1 MPSFLDP
8 DMAYL
13 IGLIV
18 GRGTIREISGMRQ
31 LVIEYPFRNLEA
43 KGIERY
49 FDTKDKI
56 LLSLDDTINRLGELT
71 EVTPRKVASANSVS
85 IIIES
90 TKFSLLWR
98 NINKLLKGKTSFREM
113 EIPEIIYGA
122 EDEIKKEFLR
132 GMSDVTG
139 SIGTGGRDQAGRHRV
154 YISILNE
161 NWKLPIQICKL
172 FQDKPLEIPVN
183 TIDWGHPNIRNGN
196 VEEYNRGREQ
206 AWAREHQLKVYAEYF
221 EPIGFRII
229 HKNEILKELARYNQE
244 HFPGRKAKLCIPPKK
259 RQRQRCSHPEENSDK
274 LPDVL
279 RGKHCDSYWQV
290 CLVIGCKQFE
300 KGKSSFKERNDI

>member
-8 DMAYL
+8 DMSYL

-18 GRGTIREISGMRQ
+18 GRGTIREISGLRQ
-31 LVIEYPFRNLEA
+31 LVIEYPFRSLEA
-43 KGIERY
+43 KGIKKS

-56 LLSLDDTINRLGELT
+56 LLSLDETINRLGELT
-71 EVTPRKVASANSVS
+71 EVTPKKIASKSSVS

-98 NINKLLKGKTSFREM
+98 NINKLLKGKNSFREM
-113 EIPEIIYGA
+113 EVPEIFYEA
-122 EDEIKKEFLR
+122 EAEIKKEFLR
-132 GMSDVTG
+132 GISDVTG

-161 NWKLPIQICKL
+161 NWRLPIQICKL
-172 FQDKPLEIPVN
+172 LQDEPLGIPVN

-221 EPIGFRII
+221 EPVGFRII
-229 HKNEILKELARYNQE
+229 HKNEILKELAEYNQE
-244 HFPGRKAKLCIPPKK
+244 NFSGRKAKLCIPPKK
-259 RQRQRCSHPEENSDK
+259 RQRQRCSHPEETSEK
-274 LPDVL
+274 LPVEL

-290 CLVIGCKQFE
+290 CLELGCKQFGKGESPFQE
-300 KGKSSFKERNDI
+300 KE

>member
-1 MPSFLDP
+1 MPPFLDP

-31 LVIEYPFRNLEA
+31 LIIEYPFRNLIT
-43 KGIERY
+43 KGINSS

-56 LLSLDDTINRLGELT
+56 SLSLDETVNRLGELT
-71 EVTPRKVASANSVS
+71 EVTPKKVASANSVS

-98 NINKLLKGKTSFREM
+98 SIHKLLKGKHSFREM
-113 EIPEIIYGA
+113 EVPEIFYEA

-132 GMSDVTG
+132 GVSDVTG

-161 NWKLPIQICKL
+161 NWILPIQICQL
-172 FQDKPLEIPVN
+172 LQDEPLGIPVN

-196 VEEYNRGREQ
+196 LEEYNRGREQ
-206 AWAREHQLKVYAEYF
+206 AWAREHQLKIYAEYF
-221 EPIGFRII
+221 APVGFRII
-229 HKNEILKELARYNQE
+229 HKNEILKELAKYNQDN
-244 HFPGRKAKLCIPPKK
+244 FPGRKAKLCVPPKK
-259 RQRQRCSHPEENSDK
+259 RQKQKDSHPEENSDK
-274 LPDVL
+274 LPVAL
-279 RGKHCDSYWQV
+279 QGKHCNSYWQV
-290 CLVIGCKQFE
+290 CLELGCKQFR
-300 KGKSSFKERNDI
+300 KE